1 VTDYVPP
8 DRSGAEYVYR
18 KNEVLRVIRNRLG
31 PLSDK
36 ELKTIAENR
45 NESTARLVA
54 IGLLLMRVRETADRN
69 RETIKLHV
77 AELLGEFLDEPDPH
91 VATMAIRQCP
101 LIDQQHI
108 EKVRGQLE
116 SSDDHVKAAAALAL
130 AKINDPSVVPKVLGW
145 FDGDN
150 AGLRN
155 VAIAGFKT
163 LNTEQAR
170 NVLVAAFE
178 EGGRGEED
186 RIVLATA
193 LLRMGDT
200 RGLEFLVGI
209 VRRARG
215 ALSAMAATCVYAEHE
230 ADEGLRLMLHVLDNG
245 DLDAKRLMVWQIC
258 YSFMHSPHACTADGI
273 HEARFWIERKLASF
287 RKYGP

>member
-1 VTDYVPP
+1 MTDYVPP
-8 DRSGAEYVYR
+8 DRSVAEYVYR
-18 KNEVLRVIRNRLG
+18 KNEELRVIRNRLG
-31 PLSDK
+31 KLSDK
-36 ELKTIAENR
+36 ELKTIVKNR

-54 IGLLLMRVRETADRN
+54 IGLLLMRVGETADRN

-77 AELLGEFLDEPDPH
+77 AELLGEFLDDPDPH

-108 EKVRGQLE
+108 EKVRDQLE
-116 SSDDHVKAAAALAL
+116 SPDDHVKAEAALAL
-130 AKINDPSVVPKVLGW
+130 GKINDPSVVPKVLGW

-178 EGGRGEED
+178 QGGRGEED
-186 RIVLATA
+186 RIELAVA
-193 LLRMGDT
+193 LLRIGDT
-200 RGLEFLVGI
+200 RGLEFIEGI
-209 VRRARG
+209 ASRARG
-215 ALSAMAATCVYAEHE
+215 ALSAMAATCIYAEHE
-230 ADEGLRLMLHVLDNG
+230 ADEGLRLMLHVLNDG
-245 DLDAKRLMVWQIC
+245 DLDAKRWMVSQIC
-258 YSFMHSPHACTADGI
+258 YSFMHSPHAFTADGI
-273 HEARFWIERKLASF
+273 HEARLWIERKLESPQN
-287 RKYGP
+287 YGP